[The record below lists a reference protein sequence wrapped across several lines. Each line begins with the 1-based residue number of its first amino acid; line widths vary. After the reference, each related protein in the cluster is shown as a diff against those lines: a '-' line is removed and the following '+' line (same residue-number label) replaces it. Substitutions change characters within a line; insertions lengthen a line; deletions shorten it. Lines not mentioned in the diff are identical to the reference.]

1 MTPMN
6 SIARNIQRPSPHE
19 EPLTPEDWSLI
30 VEALSAYQHHS
41 AFRAVYEK
49 ITHLRTPR
57 GVVRPVSSTN

>member
-1 MTPMN
+1 MN
-6 SIARNIQRPSPHE
+6 LISKNTLRPSPHQD
-19 EPLTPEDWSLI
+19 PLTPEDWSLI

-57 GVVRPVSSTN
+57 PVVRPMKSDN